1 MGKCQSR
8 SNGLGYN
15 TLGNEPVLKVFL
27 VILAIVQQ
35 ADAGNSFFKESL
47 DWCIVAL
54 FVAFHAQRA
63 TGDQNEDKLLVLGNI
78 IIFDGSG
85 QGQLLVSWSENEVFV
100 YYVLFT
106 LIMRTLLFHYKS
118 AMRVEKT
125 EHKLLIDVT
134 C

>member
-35 ADAGNSFFKESL
+35 ADAGNSFFQESL
-47 DWCIVAL
+47 DWCVIAL
-54 FVAFHAQRA
+54 FVSFHAQRA
-63 TGDQNEDKLLVLGNI
+63 TSDQNEDKLLVLGNV

-85 QGQLLVSWSENEVFV
+85 QGQLLVSWSESEVNVEF
-100 YYVLFT
+100 VLFT
-106 LIMRTLLFHYKS
+106 LIMGTLS
-118 AMRVEKT
+118 IS
-125 EHKLLIDVT
+125 LLVSHARKKRYIN

>member
-35 ADAGNSFFKESL
+35 ADAGNGFFQESL
-47 DWCIVAL
+47 DWCVIAL
-54 FVAFHAQRA
+54 FVPFHAQRA
-63 TGDQNEDKLLVLGNI
+63 TGDQNEDKLLVLGNV

-85 QGQLLVSWSENEVFV
+85 QGQLLVSWSEIECSLV
-100 YYVLFT
+100 
-106 LIMRTLLFHYKS
+106 
-118 AMRVEKT
+118 
-125 EHKLLIDVT
+125 
-134 C
+134 